1 MKLNL
6 EFIKERR
13 LELGLNQD
21 EVATALGMSGKA
33 NYSRYENGLYTFDS
47 NHVPLLAKVL
57 KVSIDDLYTK
67 KVSKIEIG

>member
-6 EFIKERR
+6 KFIKQRR

-21 EVATALGMSGKA
+21 EVATALGMNGKA

-57 KVSIDDLYTK
+57 QVSIDDLYTQ
-67 KVSKIEIG
+67 KVSKIEI